1 MSASLDFGLFRPLAD
16 ACAFCLGPW
25 VPRFFHLGVTSCLL
39 VIGCSKSPDFQP
51 AAASNTAAA
60 PAGPAVAEADLAPVL
75 AELTQAIRKFSFE
88 QKRRPN
94 SLDELVTAG
103 YLGAVP
109 TTADGRRF
117 SIDPKT
123 MQVVVIK
130 P

>member
-1 MSASLDFGLFRPLAD
+1 M
-16 ACAFCLGPW
+16 
-25 VPRFFHLGVTSCLL
+25 SCLL
-39 VIGCSKSPDFQP
+39 VLGCSKSPDAQP
-51 AAASNTAAA
+51 AAAAASATA
-60 PAGPAVAEADLAPVL
+60 PAGPPVAEADLAPVL

-88 QKRRPN
+88 QKRRPI

-123 MQVVVIK
+123 MQVVVTK